1 MIFLKLS
8 VKYWREHW
16 KRLLTLITMI
26 VMGAAV
32 LCLTA
37 LFIRSDKMRL
47 LNRELDMLGN
57 YDAVFYE
64 VTQQEKLQTIRMW
77 MAVDITGNWGM
88 PERMGAKALTTR

>member
-8 VKYWREHW
+8 VKYWGKHW
-16 KRLLTLITMI
+16 KRLLTLVTMI
-26 VMGAAV
+26 IMGAAV

-57 YDAVFYE
+57 YDVVFYE
-64 VTQQEKLQTIRMW
+64 VTQQDAEKI
-77 MAVDITGNWGM
+77 ADNKGVDACGYYRELGV
-88 PERMGAKALTTR
+88 